1 MISISS
7 SLQLYQ
13 VLVLLI
19 SIMMMLLG
27 IQKFIQRRPKQTF
40 LKLIIRIAVWG
51 GLATI
56 AVYPHLADRMAE
68 FIGIGD
74 NISALVVI
82 GFLFTF
88 LMIFK
93 ILSIIERIEQDISTL
108 TRRKALDEFEEQ
120 KRK

>member
-1 MISISS
+1 MMIPEE
-7 SLQLYQ
+7 LRFYQ
-13 VLVLLI
+13 VAVVLVSLTMI
-19 SIMMMLLG
+19 AFG
-27 IQKFIQRRPKQTF
+27 AQKFFQRRPQQSF
-40 LKLIIRIAVWG
+40 LKFGVRVLVWG
-51 GLATI
+51 GLAML
-56 AVYPHLADRMAE
+56 ALYPNLADQVAE

-93 ILSIIERIEQDISTL
+93 ILSIIERIEQDISTI
-108 TRRKALDEFEEQ
+108 TRRKALDEFEER